1 MIIFWIYALKTISA
15 TYCNFTKGK
24 LQLKFNCKLKNLIL
38 DRYESTD
45 HFCMS
50 FQTDIMTITS
60 TWLRK
65 TYDVL
70 CLSKREE
77 WTIFWKSYGP
87 IWWPSSHTD
96 HNIDMKMPPP
106 LLQLFQKFICF
117 DGVTPPLPS
126 YGKKSSINNS
136 SRLTKPMAS
145 LQELV
150 WIYFE
155 GTQHFDKCLN
165 TGWNTCVVPI
175 PFVCSRGLFVNV
187 CKKDFILGTQ
197 SDLSTVMAFCFR
209 DIFEARLSKKISSLI
224 IISSVWVR
232 IVLLLLPVCLTNL
245 FTLSSSS
252 LYSVTPPVTKLTSAS
267 VATATILICE
277 SSERRGE
284 DSVWYSPQPSHA
296 SRRLGIVLPDSPA
309 LPKGTDRLL
318 PERGRGARSFHVQYF
333 LPVRIPYTND
343 ALKITCFLFQFQE
356 NQDFD

>member
-1 MIIFWIYALKTISA
+1 
-15 TYCNFTKGK
+15 
-24 LQLKFNCKLKNLIL
+24 
-38 DRYESTD
+38 
-45 HFCMS
+45 
-50 FQTDIMTITS
+50 
-60 TWLRK
+60 
-65 TYDVL
+65 
-70 CLSKREE
+70 
-77 WTIFWKSYGP
+77 
-87 IWWPSSHTD
+87 
-96 HNIDMKMPPP
+96 
-106 LLQLFQKFICF
+106 
-117 DGVTPPLPS
+117 
-126 YGKKSSINNS
+126 
-136 SRLTKPMAS
+136 MAP

-155 GTQHFDKCLN
+155 GAQYFYKCLN
-165 TGWNTCVVPI
+165 TAWNTCVVAI

-232 IVLLLLPVCLTNL
+232 TVLLLLPVCLTNL

-296 SRRLGIVLPDSPA
+296 SRRLRIVLPDSPA
-309 LPKGTDRLL
+309 CQKVQKIDCCQRGEEA
-318 PERGRGARSFHVQYF
+318 PEAFTFSIF
-333 LPVRIPYTND
+333 LPVRFPYSND
-343 ALKITCFLFQFQE
+343 ALKITCFKFQFHE